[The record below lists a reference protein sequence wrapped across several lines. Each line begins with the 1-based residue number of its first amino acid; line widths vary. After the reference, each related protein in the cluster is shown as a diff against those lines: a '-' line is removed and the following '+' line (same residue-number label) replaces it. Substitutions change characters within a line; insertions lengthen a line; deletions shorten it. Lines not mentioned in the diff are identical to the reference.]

1 MKKSKYIMLH
11 YLHNKNFK
19 KISGSISYKKFEN
32 IVKKNLNNNYIY
44 TFDDSLKSQFYLAKP
59 ILEKYKLK
67 GIFFCNT
74 FQFENKFNYHELS
87 KFFIKINYKN
97 KNNFYKDFFNLF
109 DSKKIITMKKIISFK
124 KKFSYYSTNEIKLRL
139 IRSENLNFYN
149 SILKKLFY
157 IKKFSF
163 RKYHKRIYMNKSQIL
178 KLSKNHIIGLHTHSH
193 YFNFDNLTKNVQ
205 KKEIFKNK
213 NILERLIKKKIIHFS
228 YPIGKYN
235 NATLDLLQK
244 FKIKFAFKN
253 NKSKSKNYLT
263 IPRININEL

>member
-1 MKKSKYIMLH
+1 MKQSKYIMLH

-19 KISGSISYKKFEN
+19 KISGSISNKKFEN

-87 KFFIKINYKN
+87 KFFIKLNYKK
-97 KNNFYKDFFNLF
+97 KNNFYKDFFNLVN
-109 DSKKIITMKKIISFK
+109 SKKKITMKKIILFK
-124 KKFSYYSTNEIKLRL
+124 KKFPYYTTNEIKLRL

-157 IKKFSF
+157 IKKFAF
-163 RKYHKRIYMNKSQIL
+163 KKYHKKIYMNKSEIL
-178 KLSKNHIIGLHTHSH
+178 KLSKKHIIGLHTHSH
-193 YFNFDNLTKNVQ
+193 YFNFDNLIKNVQ
-205 KKEIFKNK
+205 KKEILKNK
-213 NILERLIKKKIIHFS
+213 NILEKLIKKKIIHFS

-235 NATLDLLQK
+235 GNSLNLLK
-244 FKIKFAFKN
+244 KMKIKFAFKN
-253 NKSKSKNYLT
+253 NKFFSKNPLLT
-263 IPRININEL
+263 PRININEL